1 MSGAADPGRTGV
13 VIVGRRTFAAV
24 VVVGSAL
31 ALSCTGGSKEI
42 ATEPTAGASCLG
54 GRDTTKVPLN
64 DLGAA
69 CYLAFQGGLY
79 PGGTNA
85 MPAAHLAAGL
95 AAAAQIQPLDVAGRP
110 SATGRFVLLSIGM
123 SNSTQEFCSDGG
135 LPGSCQPYSFI
146 GQATADAAVNHTT
159 LALVN
164 GAYGS
169 KAAPSW
175 TSATSPEY
183 DRIRDTWLRPLGLSE
198 QQVQIA
204 WVKVANSQ
212 PQVALP
218 DTAADA
224 YVLERQL
231 GEIARALKTRYPN
244 LRQVF
249 LTTRIYAGYATSR
262 LNPEPFAYENGFSA
276 KWAIAS
282 QIDQMRGLSGD
293 ARTGNLRYD
302 AGTAPWLAWGPYPWA
317 AGATPRSD
325 GLAWLRS
332 DFNPS
337 DYTHPAQGARQKIGA
352 MLLDF
357 FKTSPVT
364 RCWFLAGG
372 KCTA

>member
-1 MSGAADPGRTGV
+1 MSNRHTTVAPQVSRA
-13 VIVGRRTFAAV
+13 FAAALGAILAV
-24 VVVGSAL
+24 SCSAG
-31 ALSCTGGSKEI
+31 TNGI
-42 ATEPTAGASCLG
+42 ATEPAGGAACRS

-64 DLGAA
+64 DLGAG
-69 CYLAFQGGLY
+69 CYLGFQGGLY
-79 PGGTNA
+79 PGGADTL
-85 MPAAHLAAGL
+85 PADHLAAGQ
-95 AAAAQIQPLDVAGRP
+95 AAAARIQPLDATGRP
-110 SATGRFVLLSIGM
+110 SATGRYVLLSIGM
-123 SNSTQEFCSDGG
+123 SNTTQEFCSDGG
-135 LPGSCQPYSFI
+135 LPGSCQPYSFM
-146 GQATADAAVNHTT
+146 GQAAADPAVDHGT
-159 LALVN
+159 LAIVN

-175 TSATSPEY
+175 TSATSAEY

-224 YVLERQL
+224 YVMERQL

-276 KWAIAS
+276 KWVIAS
-282 QIDQMRGLSGD
+282 QIAQMRGEAGD

-302 AGTAPWLAWGPYPWA
+302 AGPAPWLAWGPYPWA
-317 AGATPRSD
+317 AGARARSD
-325 GLAWLRS
+325 GLTWVPG

-337 DYTHPAQGARQKIGA
+337 DLTHPAQGARQKVGA
-352 MLLDF
+352 MLLAF
-357 FKTSPVT
+357 FKTSPAT
-364 RCWFLAGG
+364 RCWFLAGQR
-372 KCTA
+372 CH